1 MTEKK
6 AEIPLKDMT
15 AAMDRGN
22 KNYYSNLTPEQQK
35 AFSPWLAMR
44 FLSSAEGRFADHYLL
59 MTNDLVNHEFT
70 CLTKHPELQWKL
82 MTLCGVGSTV
92 FHPWIPPA
100 KKKGKNKIQDAISK
114 LYPCMKADELEL
126 MEKLHTP
133 AEIKTLFK
141 DSGYTDKEIKE
152 LL

>member
-15 AAMDRGN
+15 AAMDMN
-22 KNYYSNLTPEQQK
+22 KKDFYSKLTPEQQK
-35 AFSPWLAMR
+35 AFVPWLAMR

-70 CLTKHPELQWKL
+70 SLTKHPELQWML
-82 MTLCGVGSTV
+82 MALCGIGAAV
-92 FHPWIPPA
+92 FHPWIPPGNN
-100 KKKGKNKIQDAISK
+100 KGKNKIQTALSK
-114 LYPCMKADELEL
+114 VYPKLKADELEL
-126 MEKLHTP
+126 MEKIHTL

-141 DSGYTDKEIKE
+141 DSGYSDKEIKE